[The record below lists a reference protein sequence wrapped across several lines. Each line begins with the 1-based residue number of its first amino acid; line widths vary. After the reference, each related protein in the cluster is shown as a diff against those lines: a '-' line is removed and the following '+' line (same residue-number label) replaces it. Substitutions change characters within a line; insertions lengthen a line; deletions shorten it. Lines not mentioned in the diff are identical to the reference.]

1 MNVVSLGKIQD
12 FLRIGVCE
20 TTRLTA
26 AHFSNR
32 NTVVIAHLD
41 ALSDLVIRDPPPRG
55 PLH

>member
-32 NTVVIAHLD
+32 NTVVITHLD